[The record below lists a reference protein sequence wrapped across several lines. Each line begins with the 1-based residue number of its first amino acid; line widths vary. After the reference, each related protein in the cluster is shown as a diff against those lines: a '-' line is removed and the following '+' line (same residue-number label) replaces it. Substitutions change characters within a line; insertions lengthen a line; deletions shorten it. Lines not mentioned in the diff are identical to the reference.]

1 MPQSGQSERYN
12 HRWTVSLA
20 ARMRSVLFPAGHLAD
35 GGNGPNRGDLAWGN
49 SNTTSRGTASQRE
62 YPGPNL
68 RPAQRRPRHRRT
80 TPLLRPLRARA
91 RTWPPFDWAS
101 IHRWPAM
108 IPAARR
114 ILRGRSQGIG
124 LAQACC
130 DDAAFGT
137 VAPVS
142 VCARGGVGSGQL
154 ADCGTTR
161 RAALWYTD
169 PECGGTCSHVCGAAW
184 PRQNSLGFA
193 L

>member
-1 MPQSGQSERYN
+1 MDGVACCKNEERSLSRRSSGRRRKRPESRRLGVGQFEHDFSR
-12 HRWTVSLA
+12 HRLTAGVS
-20 ARMRSVLFPAGHLAD
+20 
-35 GGNGPNRGDLAWGN
+35 GPD
-49 SNTTSRGTASQRE
+49 
-62 YPGPNL
+62 L

-108 IPAARR
+108 IPAALR

-142 VCARGGVGSGQL
+142 VWRTRWRRFGSAR